1 MQQTMRDNFS
11 RLSQLGKDLPLNLW
25 LPMAVDAAKA
35 VVPPD
40 SGLLKELGAL
50 QTKHKSAPNDGG
62 SGGDH
67 NSRDVEVYQH
77 VSTILNNI
85 ETMVDL
91 YQPQPSRKD
100 VLEECRQALTGEMET
115 ATQNLRREQAVL
127 EECKQAVTREIE
139 SARQTL
145 TREVDF
151 AIADQLFKHWVFRIF
166 GTLLLALVLGLLGI
180 DIWFSQKV
188 SAAQQQLAKMEEQVS
203 EAHLAIYTKA
213 SELNKT
219 LDLARGDLLKSRD
232 AAVDVLKNDQGSA
245 SKEIDSVK
253 GAMTD
258 QVKMKGS
265 NGIDRIKNEEDVQID
280 RLRTLATQKL
290 AHVEKPWAVWL
301 LSSWAPSGL
310 AILLSIFAIWS
321 SNRRLKNRSASNSAG
336 ERLLA

>member
-1 MQQTMRDNFS
+1 MHQTVRDKFS
-11 RLSQLGKDLPLNLW
+11 RLSQLGKELPLNLW
-25 LPMAVDAAKA
+25 LPMAVDAARA

-50 QTKHKSAPNDGG
+50 QSKRKSTSNDGG
-62 SGGDH
+62 RGADH
-67 NSRDVEVYQH
+67 SSPDAEVYQH

-91 YQPQPSRKD
+91 YQPQASGKD
-100 VLEECRQALTGEMET
+100 VLLEECKHALTGEMET
-115 ATQNLRREQAVL
+115 ATQALRREQAVL
-127 EECKQAVTREIE
+127 EECKQALTREIE
-139 SARQTL
+139 RARQTL

-151 AIADQLFKHWVFRIF
+151 AIADQLFKHWVFRVF
-166 GTLLLALVLGLLGI
+166 GTILLALVLGLLGI

-188 SAAQQQLAKMEEQVS
+188 SATQQQLTKMQDQAN
-203 EAHLAIYTKA
+203 EAQLAIYTKA

-219 LDLARGDLLKSRD
+219 LDMARGDLLKSRD
-232 AAVDVLKNDQGSA
+232 AAVDVLKNDQGRA

-253 GAMTD
+253 GAITD
-258 QVKMKGS
+258 QVKMEGS
-265 NGIDRIKNEEDVQID
+265 NGIDRVKKEEDVQID
-280 RLRTLATQKL
+280 RLRTVATEKL

-321 SNRRLKNRSASNSAG
+321 INRP
-336 ERLLA
+336 

>member
-1 MQQTMRDNFS
+1 MQQTVRDNFS
-11 RLSQLGKDLPLNLW
+11 RLSQLGKELPLNLW
-25 LPMAVDAAKA
+25 LPMAVDAARA

-50 QTKHKSAPNDGG
+50 QSRRKSAPNDGN
-62 SGGDH
+62 SGADYSG
-67 NSRDVEVYQH
+67 RDAEVYQQ
-77 VSTILNNI
+77 VSTILNNL
-85 ETMVDL
+85 EAMVDL

-100 VLEECRQALTGEMET
+100 VLEECKQALTGEMET
-115 ATQNLRREQAVL
+115 ATQTLRREQAVL
-127 EECKQAVTREIE
+127 EECKQALTREIE

-166 GTLLLALVLGLLGI
+166 GTLLLALFLGLLGI

-188 SAAQQQLAKMEEQVS
+188 SAAQQQLAKMQEQVN
-203 EAHLAIYTKA
+203 EAQLAIYTKA

-232 AAVDVLKNDQGSA
+232 AAVDILKDDQGSA

-258 QVKMKGS
+258 QVKMEGS
-265 NGIDRIKNEEDVQID
+265 NGLDRVKKEEDVQID
-280 RLRTLATQKL
+280 RLRTVATQKL

-321 SNRRLKNRSASNSAG
+321 SNRR
-336 ERLLA
+336 